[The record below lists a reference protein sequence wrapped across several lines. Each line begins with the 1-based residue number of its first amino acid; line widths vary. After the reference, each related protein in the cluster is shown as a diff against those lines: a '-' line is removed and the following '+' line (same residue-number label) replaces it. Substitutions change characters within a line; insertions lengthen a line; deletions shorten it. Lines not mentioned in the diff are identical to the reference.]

1 MIKFL
6 ERIFYMATNFFK
18 SRNFKIGSFVLALA
32 LIGASLSNFSFFKAN
47 AETKAPAISNNYL
60 RGVQENWSC
69 KNLKEAYSPDLHGLD
84 YELYDVEGNRIGSS
98 NVAHK
103 VSTGDY
109 IKDSKNNIYKVVV
122 TGDIDSDGRISI
134 TDTAAL
140 KMHFAG
146 TITLKDE
153 LLQAA
158 DSEPNGYVNAT
169 DYLRFKF
176 HIQKIYNIYTNE
188 YHVPDEP
195 SSDDVSQKYD
205 ESNWTSGWM

>member
-1 MIKFL
+1 MFTTFL
-6 ERIFYMATNFFK
+6 K

-32 LIGASLSNFSFFKAN
+32 LICASLSNFSFFKAN
-47 AETKAPAISNNYL
+47 AETKAPTISNNYL

-69 KNLKEAYSPDLHGLD
+69 KNLKEAYSSDLHGLD
-84 YELYDVEGNRIGSS
+84 YELYDIDGNRISSS

-103 VSTGDY
+103 VATGDY
-109 IKDSKNNIYKVVV
+109 IKDSKRNVYKVVV
-122 TGDIDSDGRISI
+122 TGDIDGDGRISI

-140 KMHFAG
+140 KMHFAA
-146 TITLKDE
+146 TITLEDE

-158 DSEPNGYVNAT
+158 DSEPNGIVNAT

-188 YHVPDEP
+188 YHVPDE
-195 SSDDVSQKYD
+195 SSSEETSNKYD
-205 ESNWTSGWM
+205 ESIWTSGWM